1 MEKNIEHKKILKKL
15 QSRINEKTITYALE
29 NCSPAKNLQ
38 QNLKINSPR
47 KSDRTLPLVKAG
59 LKSDEKS
66 RWTKT
71 RGTLPLAKSGQK
83 WDRSPARQADVRRA
97 LDPNNSKR
105 AARRPVSDL

>member
-1 MEKNIEHKKILKKL
+1 MEKNIEHKKTL
-15 QSRINEKTITYALE
+15 
-29 NCSPAKNLQ
+29 KNLQ

-47 KSDRTLPLVKAG
+47 KSDRTLPLDAAG
-59 LKSDEKS
+59 LKSTVKS